1 MGDLTQ
7 KIKSYPIS
15 HDAEINTITGTKYIH
30 YGDIHTGKLKRIT
43 NEKILP
49 NINDNNYIPLKS
61 GDVIVADASEDYK
74 GIADAC
80 VIDLMKEHYKIV
92 SGLHT
97 IVFRPNERLKS
108 DFLYTYFHTPIFK
121 HYGYRVGTGLKVFG
135 ITYNNLSNME
145 IKLPKIDEQNKV
157 YKIINIVTNIITL
170 QQRKEKQIKLLKK
183 AMLQTL
189 FTTKTV
195 PQLRFKGFTDN
206 WEQHKLN
213 SFLVEYKKKT
223 KINNQYPVLTSSR
236 QGIFFQKDYYDGN
249 QIASKNN
256 IGYNIVPRNYFTYRH
271 MSDDTIFHFNINT
284 LCDYGIVSTLYPVFT
299 TNNQLSSSW
308 LYYYLNYGNDMKR
321 YALLQ
326 KQGGSR
332 TYMYLS
338 KLKNM
343 SGHIPS
349 VKEQD
354 NVAKMLLKIDNLSA
368 LQQNK
373 TKKLENLKQFL
384 LQNMFI

>member
-170 QQRKEKQIKLLKK
+170 QQRKLKLLNKLKK
-183 AMLQTL
+183 GL
-189 FTTKTV
+189 
-195 PQLRFKGFTDN
+195 
-206 WEQHKLN
+206 
-213 SFLVEYKKKT
+213 
-223 KINNQYPVLTSSR
+223 INNILSSVLHFTSTKSVEHIVTFGDIFNYERPDNYIVSSENYVSSGIPVLTANKSFILGYSNENHPYNKGKAIIFDDFTLESKLVNFNFMVKSSAIKILTTKPSYDIDFCFVLLKNTPLIQEGHAR
-236 QGIFFQKDYYDGN
+236 HYISRVQPTKVKVPNLTLQRKYAKIF
-249 QIASKNN
+249 
-256 IGYNIVPRNYFTYRH
+256 
-271 MSDDTIFHFNINT
+271 NT
-284 LCDYGIVSTLYPVFT
+284 LEYKIRNSNSIQENL
-299 TNNQLSSSW
+299 
-308 LYYYLNYGNDMKR
+308 
-321 YALLQ
+321 
-326 KQGGSR
+326 
-332 TYMYLS
+332 
-338 KLKNM
+338 KL
-343 SGHIPS
+343 
-349 VKEQD
+349 
-354 NVAKMLLKIDNLSA
+354 
-368 LQQNK
+368 
-373 TKKLENLKQFL
+373 LKQFL